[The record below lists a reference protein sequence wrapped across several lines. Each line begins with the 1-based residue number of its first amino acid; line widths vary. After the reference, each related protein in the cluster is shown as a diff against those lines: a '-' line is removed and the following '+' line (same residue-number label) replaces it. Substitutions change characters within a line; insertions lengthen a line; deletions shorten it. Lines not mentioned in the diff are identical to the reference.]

1 MKTESTPNRKS
12 TTPIKV
18 CCTPDERQTI
28 IDNAG
33 QCGLSVS
40 NYLRAIGLGLLTNHL
55 FDHRPIDKLLKTDA
69 ALGRALKLLKR
80 WLVAASDNDRLDNH
94 RVLKSQTLEAIAE
107 IDGERTA
114 VKAFLQRVVKP

>member
-69 ALGRALKLLKR
+69 ALNHALGLLKR
-80 WLVAASDNDRLDNH
+80 WLIADDNYRLESNH
-94 RVLKSQTLEAIAE
+94 ALRNQTIDAIAE

-114 VKAFLQRVVKP
+114 VKAFLQRVIRP